1 MTDASPPDSRP
12 GPLRLSIVTPVLNDT
27 RVEAA
32 LQSILRQQYKPR
44 PEIIVVDGG
53 SSDGTLDVLS
63 KYEDNIDTLA
73 SEPDKGIYDGMNK
86 GIRLATGD
94 VVGIL
99 NADDKYHDSRVVQDV
114 MRKFES
120 ETTHACYGDMVY
132 TTGEDK
138 ISRYWKAGRYSRFKW
153 YFGWMPPHPT
163 FFVRRSVY
171 RRYGLFDL
179 EYTIAAD
186 YELMLRLLFK
196 EQINIEYLNRVIVEM
211 APGGRSSRVVQGNV
225 DTGKAW
231 VRNKLHGGY
240 LVPVLKPARKLFQ
253 LVNRP

>member
-1 MTDASPPDSRP
+1 MTGTTPSKKSGA
-12 GPLRLSIVTPVLNDT
+12 LRLSVVTPVLNDT

-32 LQSILRQQYKPR
+32 LQSILSQKYAPS

-63 KYEDNIDTLA
+63 KYESQIHTLV

-86 GIRLATGD
+86 GIRMATGD

-114 MRKFES
+114 MRIFE
-120 ETTHACYGDMVY
+120 TDTPDACYGDMVY
-132 TTGEDK
+132 TTGDDK
-138 ISRYWKAGRYSRFKW
+138 ISRYWKAGKHSRFKW

-171 RRYGLFDL
+171 RRHGLFDL
-179 EYTIAAD
+179 DYTIAAD
-186 YELMLRLLFK
+186 YELMLRLIFK
-196 EQINIEYLNRVIVEM
+196 EQINIEYVNRVLVKM
-211 APGGRSSRVVQGNV
+211 APGGTSSRVVQGNV